1 MTFDKSK
8 PGTHYTRSEGD
19 VSDTEILKHKGK
31 HIEVGSSSPNK
42 LESEGDMSGTEI
54 LKDKGKHIKVG
65 SSSPNKLESGS
76 TSIGTSHAAGEEFF
90 TPTAIEK
97 DLQATTSGFKK
108 IESPIPSLSVR
119 GQPIPGEIVNIGG
132 SDISRTESVVPIK
145 EPVAPEKIESSGSKR
160 TDGELKQRKLQRKG
174 QVLRDRFDDWEEAY
188 KVEFEQRRIDELFM
202 KEALL
207 EARKAGDTWEVPVG
221 AVLVQNGKI
230 IARGSNL

>member
-1 MTFDKSK
+1 
-8 PGTHYTRSEGD
+8 
-19 VSDTEILKHKGK
+19 
-31 HIEVGSSSPNK
+31 
-42 LESEGDMSGTEI
+42 LET
-54 LKDKGKHIKVG
+54 
-65 SSSPNKLESGS
+65 GS